1 MRFWACGYFLL
12 MNKKVQYN
20 QMRELMKANSSLNE
34 SLFLKKRRP
43 TCPDI
48 HRLIREPYPD
58 DTANGMCK
66 NG

>member
-1 MRFWACGYFLL
+1 MRD
-12 MNKKVQYN
+12 Q
-20 QMRELMKANSSLNE
+20 MKANSSLNE
-34 SLFLKKRRP
+34 SLIPKKTRP

-48 HRLIREPYPD
+48 NRLIREPYSD